1 MLELTTWPRSA
12 WSIFDELE
20 SLQESMNRAMR
31 YERSAPSRWR
41 GRHGGSYPLLNV
53 WKSDDGLIVE
63 ADMPGVH
70 PEDVDVNVMGDQLTI
85 SGKINTQ
92 PDAESVVAHRLE
104 RPHGEFSRSLKL
116 PYRVDN
122 GHVTAEFRNGILRV
136 KLPRSE
142 EEKPRKITVKA
153 A

>member
-1 MLELTTWPRSA
+1 MFELTTWPRSA

-31 YERSAPSRWR
+31 NQREAR
-41 GRHGGSYPLLNV
+41 GRSGGAYPLLNV
-53 WKSDDGLIVE
+53 WTSDDGLMVE
-63 ADMPGVH
+63 ADMPGVD
-70 PEDVDVNVMGDQLTI
+70 PSEVDVSVMGDQLTI
-85 SGKINTQ
+85 SGKINTL
-92 PDAESVVAHRLE
+92 PHAENTVVHRRE

-116 PYRVDN
+116 PFRVDN
-122 GHVTAEFRNGILRV
+122 QQVSAQFQNGILRV

-142 EEKPRKITVKA
+142 EEKPRKIAVQA

>member
-1 MLELTTWPRSA
+1 MLEVTTWPRSA

-20 SLQESMNRAMR
+20 SLQESMNRALR
-31 YERSAPSRWR
+31 YERTAPNRWR
-41 GRHGGSYPLLNV
+41 GHRGGRYPLLNV
-53 WKSDDGLIVE
+53 WTSDDGLIVE
-63 ADMPGVH
+63 ADMPGVN

-85 SGKINTQ
+85 SGKINETK
-92 PDAESVVAHRLE
+92 DADSVVAHRLE

-116 PYRVDN
+116 PFRVDN
-122 GHVTAEFRNGILRV
+122 GKVSAEFRNGILRV

-142 EEKPRKITVKA
+142 EEKPRKIEVKA

>member
-20 SLQESMNRAMR
+20 SIQESMNRALGA
-31 YERSAPSRWR
+31 ERTVGAQR
-41 GRHGGSYPLLNV
+41 GERYPLLNV
-53 WKSDDGLIVE
+53 WTSPEGLMVE
-63 ADMPGVH
+63 ADMPGVD
-70 PEDVDVNVMGDQLTI
+70 PADVDVSVMGDQLTI
-85 SGKINTQ
+85 SGKVNPT
-92 PDAESVVAHRLE
+92 PKEENVVLHRQE
-104 RPHGEFSRSLKL
+104 RPHGEFARALKL
-116 PYRVDN
+116 PFRVDN
-122 GHVTAEFRNGILRV
+122 NQVSAAFRNGILRV